1 MAFSQMKD
9 LYRLQKE
16 ARKMQKQMKK
26 MIVEGFSKDENIKVA
41 INGIQELDDIEIS
54 EELLNPA
61 RKTDLVRG
69 IKEAM
74 KDASK
79 KIQKEMAKDMDM
91 DKMRSMLGA

>member
-1 MAFSQMKD
+1 MAFSQIKD

-26 MIVEGFSKDENIKVA
+26 MTVEGFSRDENVRVL
-41 INGIQELDDIEIS
+41 INGIQEIDDIEIA

-61 RKTDLVRG
+61 RKVDLIDG

-74 KDASK
+74 KDATK
-79 KIQKEMAKDMDM
+79 KVQKEMAKDMDM
-91 DKMRSMLGA
+91 DKMKSMLGA

>member
-26 MIVEGFSKDENIKVA
+26 MTVEGTSKDELVRVT
-41 INGIQELDDIEIS
+41 INGIQEIDEIDID

-61 RKTDLVRG
+61 RKVDLIKG
-69 IKEAM
+69 IKQAIKEAG
-74 KDASK
+74 K
-79 KIQKEMAKDMDM
+79 KVQKEMAKDMDM
-91 DKMRSMLGA
+91 DRMRSMLGS